1 MRLYGTI
8 KASFQKRGLTMLV
21 QKTVDTVSKRGG
33 RTRAMVLCALF
44 AALTAVGS
52 QLAVPIQPIP
62 INMAMLFVFLAGGL
76 LGAKKAAVSMLVYVA
91 IGAIGVPV
99 FAGFR
104 GGPQVLVGPTG
115 GYILG
120 YLVAASITGFA
131 VDRWGERLWV
141 IASAMVVGLL
151 FCYAFGTLWFVILT
165 GKGLV
170 PALMGCVVPF
180 LPGDAAKIIVAS
192 LLTKALRRYLR

>member
-1 MRLYGTI
+1 MAARKFPCTARLMPAQNPLSLIFCRNYRKTEKFVICFFI
-8 KASFQKRGLTMLV
+8 KYHSFHILPASL
-21 QKTVDTVSKRGG
+21 TVSHRSDG
-33 RTRAMVLCALF
+33 
-44 AALTAVGS
+44 TAS
-52 QLAVPIQPIP
+52 SP
-62 INMAMLFVFLAGGL
+62 
-76 LGAKKAAVSMLVYVA
+76 
-91 IGAIGVPV
+91 GAIGVPV

-120 YLVAASITGFA
+120 YLVAAFVTGFA
-131 VDRWGERLWV
+131 VDKWGEKLWV
-141 IASAMVVGLL
+141 IAGAMVVGLAL
-151 FCYAFGTLWFVILT
+151 CYTFGTLWYLILT

-180 LPGDAAKIIVAS
+180 LPGDAAKIIVAT

>member
-1 MRLYGTI
+1 MSELET
-8 KASFQKRGLTMLV
+8 AT
-21 QKTVDTVSKRGG
+21 TTTKRGG

-52 QLAVPIQPIP
+52 QLAIPIQPIP

-76 LGAKKAAVSMLVYVA
+76 LGAKRAAVSMLVYVA

-120 YLVAASITGFA
+120 YLVAAFVTGFA
-131 VDRWGERLWV
+131 VDKWGEKLWV
-141 IASAMVVGLL
+141 IAGAMVVGLAL
-151 FCYAFGTLWFVILT
+151 CYTFGTLWYLILT

-180 LPGDAAKIIVAS
+180 LPGDAAKIIVAT